1 MRRLVGKNGIVRG
14 GVFEY
19 REGQH
24 LDMVGVQGDVSAIS
38 TMPDLCSQ
46 RGEEYLGVLNPF
58 TGSEIEAAVQAAAVE
73 AFNQGRKLNE
83 DDMSKMLT
91 ATVPLSRTMDEQIKA
106 IKSWAHDRA
115 MPASKA

>member
-1 MRRLVGKNGIVRG
+1 
-14 GVFEY
+14 
-19 REGQH
+19 
-24 LDMVGVQGDVSAIS
+24 
-38 TMPDLCSQ
+38 
-46 RGEEYLGVLNPF
+46 
-58 TGSEIEAAVQAAAVE
+58 
-73 AFNQGRKLNE
+73 LNE